1 MIIFH
6 LKIEVE
12 WSQFLMSTFSFS
24 LLYHQK
30 QSWCLQTKLSNLAKC
45 DVWACHLLTWSA
57 KSQASFI
64 EKIIHVS
71 RILSF
76 DDLQVLQG
84 LSYLHNVCGIIH
96 TDIKP
101 ENILVCVQPDQ
112 VAKLAAQAAFM
123 HKHGLRL
130 PESAGP
136 DINNFEWK
144 ISFKQV
150 LLNLKQKCTF
160 SEQSF

>member
-1 MIIFH
+1 M
-6 LKIEVE
+6 
-12 WSQFLMSTFSFS
+12 
-24 LLYHQK
+24 
-30 QSWCLQTKLSNLAKC
+30 
-45 DVWACHLLTWSA
+45 
-57 KSQASFI
+57 
-64 EKIIHVS
+64 
-71 RILSF
+71 
-76 DDLQVLQG
+76 QVLQG

-101 ENILVCVQPDQ
+101 ENILVCVLPDH

-136 DINNFEWK
+136 DINNFQWK

-150 LLNLKQKCTF
+150 LLNSKQNLLFGAKLFET
-160 SEQSF
+160 SVSSSRSIKMV